1 MRNLTEDV
9 ILSGR
14 EANRFMESMLH
25 PNRESIERREEF
37 IHSGNFRTEER
48 NGAYFIQDDGL
59 DLSFLE
65 GLNDSKDE
73 SSVTLDNGMPYNAND
88 REQVDIDYLCT
99 KYEVRYDE
107 DLLATIRNFLSMGN
121 DFDKKINVTVILDE
135 EEKGSL
141 RISKEEISKEDIK
154 CDENMPDLRF
164 AA

>member
-25 PNRESIERREEF
+25 PNRGSIERREEF

-73 SSVTLDNGMPYNAND
+73 SSATLDNGMPYNVNG
-88 REQVDIDYLCT
+88 REQMDIDYLCT

-107 DLLATIRNFLSMGN
+107 DLLAAIRNFFDMGN